1 MSRFTQGE
9 LEVMRI
15 LWEEGDMKPPE
26 IQEKF
31 SRPIKNSAL
40 RSYLTILLE
49 KGHVTRERVGKAY
62 FYKAKA
68 KKDHVLR
75 SMLGNIVDTFFSGSQ
90 EALLCR
96 LIKSEDLSDEE
107 LLELKNLA
115 DGDDAS
121 PPRGKG
127 RGK

>member
-1 MSRFTQGE
+1 MSRFTEGE

-15 LWEEGDMKPPE
+15 LWEEGELKPPE

-31 SRPIKNSAL
+31 PRPIKNSAL

-62 FYKAKA
+62 FYRAKA
-68 KKDHVLR
+68 KKERVLR

-96 LIKSEDLSDEE
+96 LIKSEDLSRKE
-107 LLELKNLA
+107 LLELKELA
-115 DGDDAS
+115 DGDDES
-121 PPRGKG
+121 PARRKG